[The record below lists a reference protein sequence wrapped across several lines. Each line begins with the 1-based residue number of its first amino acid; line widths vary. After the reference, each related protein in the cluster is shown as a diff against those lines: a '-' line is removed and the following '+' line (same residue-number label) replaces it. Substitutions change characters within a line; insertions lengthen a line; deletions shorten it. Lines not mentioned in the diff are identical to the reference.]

1 MHRTPLGARHG
12 FTLIELLVVIAI
24 IAILIALLVPAVQKV
39 REAAAITQCRNN
51 LKQMGLAFHNYHDV
65 YKAFPSG
72 GLTWDI
78 NSRTFEGGVPA
89 VHDSQVWGWGF
100 QILPYIDQTP
110 LWEIPAGSSAGGP
123 QANDDAVAAALIPV
137 YFCPLVGRPRL
148 NTSYAQG
155 SPAGGTPVRG
165 LGDYTANA
173 GSWGTLGDAAASAN
187 SNDGAVVGSTNG
199 SQGATGSGLVRTMLN
214 ITDGTS
220 NTILIGEKFQTGYG
234 LQNPEQSCNNDQG
247 YTDGWDNDMIVF
259 SQGATNEG
267 PPAGFAA
274 IAVPEGH
281 ICCGSAGTYN
291 LLQPELA
298 EQLRARKVGNIESL
312 APDVIAAGNLGCII
326 QIGGGTDVPALHL
339 VELLDW
345 ASGGPRPDALAS
357 A

>member
-274 IAVPEGH
+274 IAATEPPTPGLSFPPQLWTFNSTSTTCGGFFGSIHTAGMPTVFCDGTVRIIPFSISPAVFFSLCSINDGATVP
-281 ICCGSAGTYN
+281 I
-291 LLQPELA
+291 
-298 EQLRARKVGNIESL
+298 
-312 APDVIAAGNLGCII
+312 PD
-326 QIGGGTDVPALHL
+326 
-339 VELLDW
+339 
-345 ASGGPRPDALAS
+345 S
-357 A
+357 